1 MPRGAI
7 CLTFFRYTIRQGL
20 CELAAR
26 FFAKECCLLLSKLFN
41 NNALLQTKLLLII
54 STQFKRIAR
63 NKLFQMGI
71 CLSLERERV
80 NSKWKILQKLGKLI
94 KIEIGWTV
102 CWFSY
107 FFIFFIFH
115 LLCSS
120 FAFLSDTKG
129 RENNLQTFFNNETS
143 MRHCL
148 KLLEIQ
154 VHRIVL
160 KNSVCQVIIM
170 VVTSISEIF
179 ACNM

>member
-20 CELAAR
+20 CELAAQ
-26 FFAKECCLLLSKLFN
+26 FFAKVCCLLLSKLFN
-41 NNALLQTKLLLII
+41 NNALSQTKLLLIL
-54 STQFKRIAR
+54 STQFIRIAR
-63 NKLFQMGI
+63 NKLFQIGI

-80 NSKWKILQKLGKLI
+80 NSKQQMEDIVEVRKVNKDGNWMDGLLVQLL
-94 KIEIGWTV
+94 
-102 CWFSY
+102 
-107 FFIFFIFH
+107 FIFH

-148 KLLEIQ
+148 KLLGIQ
-154 VHRIVL
+154 AHQIFL
-160 KNSVCQVIIM
+160 KNSVCQVI
-170 VVTSISEIF
+170 VTSISEIF

>member
-7 CLTFFRYTIRQGL
+7 CLTFFQYTIRQGI
-20 CELAAR
+20 CELSAQ
-26 FFAKECCLLLSKLFN
+26 FFAKEGCLLVSKLFN
-41 NNALLQTKLLLII
+41 NNALLWTKLLLII
-54 STQFKRIAR
+54 STQFIRIAR

-80 NSKWKILQKLGKLI
+80 NSKWKIFQKLGKLI
-94 KIEIGWTV
+94 KMEIGWTV

-107 FFIFFIFH
+107 VLFFTSCVAP
-115 LLCSS
+115 LRSC
-120 FAFLSDTKG
+120 
-129 RENNLQTFFNNETS
+129 QTQKEEKITCRRFFNNETS

-148 KLLEIQ
+148 KLLGIQ
-154 VHRIVL
+154 VHRIFL